1 MHKVV
6 SVILIL
12 LSINSFGQNN
22 DIFYFAKDGTL
33 LENEHGANSK
43 IERVYISKKKIEIN
57 QYQKFGH
64 EWKPIPIKKV
74 ATRKKNNFYIIE
86 IYRRD
91 MLWSKNKIEVVDTTE
106 SGFVIREYEKKNC
119 QSECE
124 VLSVFPLIYHG
135 ECKYFSK
142 DGKSKSSYFYK
153 NFMYKTIA
161 QPKVSN
167 LEEGLFPDNLADQV
181 PQYPKGGN
189 QFYKDL
195 LEKIEFPQ
203 NITEEDLIGEF
214 LLSLTIDVNGKITK
228 PHLLKAGELK
238 VSNALLQACGKMD
251 IPWMPAVSDSENVEF
266 DYVFPIVFSQKKK
279 KPADNVLMTA
289 DKMPRYSGGEQQ
301 LRRDIANR
309 ILYPS
314 TAQRNGI
321 QGKVYVSFIV
331 DVDGSIRNIKVARSV
346 HPLLDQ
352 EAKRVVKT
360 LLPWIPGEKDGKR
373 VCVSYTVPINFILR

>member
-1 MHKVV
+1 MRK
-6 SVILIL
+6 IL
-12 LSINSFGQNN
+12 LIVLMFVSISAVSQNN
-22 DIFYFAKDGTL
+22 NIFYFAKDGML
-33 LENEHGANSK
+33 LQDEHGANSK
-43 IERVYISKKKIEIN
+43 NERVDISKKKIEIN

-64 EWKPIPIKKV
+64 EWKPIPITKV

-106 SGFVIREYEKKNC
+106 SGFVIREYEKKFC

-135 ECKYFSK
+135 ECKYYSK
-142 DGKSKSSYFYK
+142 NGKSKSSYFYK

-161 QPKVSN
+161 QPDIPD
-167 LEEGLFPDNLADQV
+167 LETELIPKNLADQL

-195 LEKIEFPQ
+195 LAKIEFPQ

-228 PHLLKAGELK
+228 PHLLKAGDLK
-238 VSNALLQACGKMD
+238 VSNDLLQACGKMD

-266 DYVFPIVFSQKKK
+266 AYLFPVVFSQKKK

-301 LRRDIANR
+301 LRHDIANR

-331 DVDGSIRNIKVARSV
+331 DVDGSLSNIRIARAV

-373 VCVSYTVPINFILR
+373 VCVSYTVPINFVIR